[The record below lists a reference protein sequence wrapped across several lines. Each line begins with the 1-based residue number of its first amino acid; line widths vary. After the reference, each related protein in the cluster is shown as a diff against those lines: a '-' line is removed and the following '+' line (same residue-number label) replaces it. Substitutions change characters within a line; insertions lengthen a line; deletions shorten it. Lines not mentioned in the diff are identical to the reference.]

1 MAKYL
6 ERMKKMNKALT
17 DSLSVVKDAFVLVKA
32 KIDPDV
38 DTETNCCLMDV
49 LEMLLDARDHIKN
62 AAPDAPTSEAD
73 ETNNNIPE
81 SEYLT
86 FEKLSSLPPRLEVEI
101 W

>member
-1 MAKYL
+1 MAGL
-6 ERMKKMNKALT
+6 VIALT
-17 DSLSVVKDAFVLVKA
+17 VMFMCAFCAIGDLAIEQEKSASDAGTPK
-32 KIDPDV
+32 
-38 DTETNCCLMDV
+38 
-49 LEMLLDARDHIKN
+49 
-62 AAPDAPTSEAD
+62 AD